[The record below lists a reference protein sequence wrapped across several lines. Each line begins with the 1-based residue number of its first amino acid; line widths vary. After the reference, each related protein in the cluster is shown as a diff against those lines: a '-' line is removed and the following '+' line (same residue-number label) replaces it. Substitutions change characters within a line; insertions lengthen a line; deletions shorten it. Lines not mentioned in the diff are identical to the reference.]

1 MVHGHWDVGSTRAMC
16 THSAFLYTWRR
27 RPSISPAPGQGPATT
42 LLMDVSLLG
51 RMEGQIKT
59 TTKDTAEP
67 WLLRLMTSGWV
78 CHWTLANCWFFALDW
93 LNGSPLLDLKVL

>member
-1 MVHGHWDVGSTRAMC
+1 
-16 THSAFLYTWRR
+16 
-27 RPSISPAPGQGPATT
+27 
-42 LLMDVSLLG
+42 MDVSLLG